1 MHTENGSH
9 WLERYHSGYHEW
21 KTYGRN
27 GDSLSGRPLGLVETM
42 FDCDGRRFEGRAD
55 VHGVLKLKIKGRETR
70 EQLRKRIRLAWAN
83 FRAHH
88 PLTRAIADKLP
99 SGPIID
105 ETGKEGHQ
113 RYFVIRP
120 LGKSSK
126 ENLEDSSATL
136 TFVEDFHA
144 QVDPADFLKHVEN
157 TGRAIDPSKSLSKL
171 FVLPLIKL
179 SDGTF
184 QLPLVF
190 IFAHQITDGLTMYNW
205 LPHFNH
211 LLNQSQSTL
220 LTLLTTL
227 SSLSSPNPPKTSL
240 PPLPPAQEDLYPPIP
255 GTPAHQRWSWLLL
268 RILRHIRRPLPPA
281 FPNPLTRT
289 HPLPPGH
296 ARPMPP
302 SYPSILNYHPTPPLN
317 THRAHA
323 VLSPAA
329 SRRFHAI
336 ALSAGVSL
344 GATAFALVG
353 LVMQTLHASLHP
365 RCDDEEAR
373 PSFIASFPLNPR
385 AFLSSASAAPAD
397 SLMLGF
403 SSGLVLPFLPL
414 EAPVGLRMRVLAR
427 RAQAQL
433 RRYQR
438 REVRRSKDGAR
449 AAAGARELLQDLYLM
464 TAERSEMLLGEE
476 ERMGWV
482 VQGGYPARGNPTGA
496 TCGVSWVGAVEALM
510 RGPMDAKVEEE
521 GKRKDGVVGGNGEEQ
536 SEFEA
541 AWMDVDMGI
550 RVRERE
556 FLVGG
561 STLGHD
567 RVSFA
572 VSYDGNAYDEALV
585 RKWEEKMETIL
596 LEDAPNSRL

>member
-1 MHTENGSH
+1 
-9 WLERYHSGYHEW
+9 
-21 KTYGRN
+21 
-27 GDSLSGRPLGLVETM
+27 M
-42 FDCDGRRFEGRAD
+42 FDCDGRKFEGRAD
-55 VHGVLKLKIKGRETR
+55 IHGVLTLKVKGRETR
-70 EQLRKRIRLAWAN
+70 EQLRERIRLAWAN
-83 FRAHH
+83 FRAQH
-88 PLTRAIADKLP
+88 PLTRANASKLL
-99 SGPIID
+99 SGPTVD
-105 ETGKEGHQ
+105 GVGKVDQQ
-113 RYFVIRP
+113 RYLVIKP
-120 LGKSSK
+120 LGKSPE

-136 TFVEDFHA
+136 VFVEDFHG

-157 TGRAIDPSKSLSKL
+157 TGRAIDPSQSLSKL

-179 SDGTF
+179 SDGAF

-205 LPHFNH
+205 LPHFSQ
-211 LLNQSQSTL
+211 LLNQPQS
-220 LTLLTTL
+220 TLLTTL
-227 SSLSSPNPPKTSL
+227 SHLSSPRPPTTPL

-255 GTPAHQRWSWLLL
+255 GSPAHKRWSWLLR
-268 RILRHIRRPLPPA
+268 RIQRHTRRPLPPA

-289 HPLPPGH
+289 QPLPPGH
-296 ARPMPP
+296 ARRMSP
-302 SYPSILNYHPTPPLN
+302 SYPSLLNYGTVPPLN

-323 VLSPAA
+323 VLSPSA
-329 SRRFHAI
+329 SRQFHAV
-336 ALSAGVSL
+336 ARSARVSL

-353 LVMQTLHASLHP
+353 LVMQTLRASLHP
-365 RCDDEEAR
+365 SEGEAAR
-373 PSFIASFPLNPR
+373 ADFIGSFPLNPR
-385 AFLSSASAAPAD
+385 AFLLSEYAGPAD

-403 SSGLVLPFLPL
+403 SAGLVLPFLPL
-414 EAPVGLRMRVLAR
+414 GKPVGLRMRVLAR

-438 REVRRSKDGAR
+438 REVRIRGKGIGGEGKEK
-449 AAAGARELLQDLYLM
+449 GARELLQDLYLM

-476 ERMGWV
+476 ERRGWV

-496 TCGVSWVGAVEALM
+496 TCGVSWVGAVDALM
-510 RGPMDAKVEEE
+510 RGPMAARGDEE
-521 GKRKDGVVGGNGEEQ
+521 GKWKDRVGGTVGGGGDEDQ
-536 SEFEA
+536 REFEA
-541 AWMDVDMGI
+541 AWMDVDMGV

-561 STLGHD
+561 STLGQD